1 MMTKKTDLNS
11 QCTPTNS
18 LQFVQVTSERINS
31 VTEIDSLEQ
40 FGQFLLNT
48 FAPLFPAVCFESQ
61 AASQQFITWAAGIGH
76 KRSPKVSRI

>member
-48 FAPLFPAVCFESQ
+48 FAPLFPPSAL
-61 AASQQFITWAAGIGH
+61 GH
-76 KRSPKVSRI
+76 FQTPKVHENWPFERLELRA